1 MPPKK
6 LIIIITYIIK
16 NSLLNELFLQI
27 IIPANYREVKKIINK
42 NLENKND
49 LSFKQAIIPVIT
61 MAFFILMSVT
71 FWEVPIQLAL
81 FLEISFTILLA
92 LYWGYRW
99 KEIEAMLFSSFESIG
114 NVILILFLIGMMIG
128 IWIGIGTVP
137 TMIFYGLKAINPR
150 FFFVLSFIITSA
162 VSMAVGTAI
171 GTASTIGLALIS
183 IAESLGLNMSIA
195 AGSIISGCYVGDR
208 MSPVSSIANITANSA
223 GADLISMIK
232 KMVYTIIPPYLISL
246 LIYFLI
252 GYLGDYSDL
261 AVDFSQMTS
270 ILHSHFNISVL
281 MITPPILIIILALM
295 QIPTI
300 LNLMINIFASL
311 FLGIAFTKRSYTELL
326 NIMFSG
332 FNDTTGV
339 EFIDNILA
347 RGGLTSM
354 LELVSLII
362 FAVILGGILE
372 NLGIL
377 NSLLS
382 KLINNLKTRFH
393 LIAVTMVS
401 SAISGIL
408 GCNQF
413 LAVFLPA
420 RMMIKQYDKANISRE
435 ILGRSLGDSGLI
447 LSPLIPWNVNA
458 LMMTAVLGVSTLQ
471 YFRFAF
477 LPLLLPISSLI
488 FAYFQEKTEK

>member
-1 MPPKK
+1 MKK
-6 LIIIITYIIK
+6 
-16 NSLLNELFLQI
+16 
-27 IIPANYREVKKIINK
+27 INK
-42 NLENKND
+42 NNNFEIREN
-49 LSFKQAIIPVIT
+49 LTFKQAIIPVIT

-81 FLEISFTILLA
+81 FFEISFTILLA
-92 LYWGYRW
+92 LIWGYRW

-128 IWIGIGTVP
+128 VWIGIGTVP
-137 TMIFYGLKAINPR
+137 TMIYYGLKAINPR
-150 FFFVLSFIITSA
+150 YFFVLSFIITSA

-223 GADLISMIK
+223 GAKLIGMIK
-232 KMVYTIIPPYLISL
+232 KMIYTVIPPYIISL
-246 LIYFLI
+246 IIYFLI
-252 GYLGDYSDL
+252 GYFGNYDNL
-261 AVDFSQMTS
+261 AVDFTKMTS
-270 ILHSHFNISVL
+270 ILQGHFNISIL
-281 MITPPILIIILALM
+281 MLLPPLLIIILAIM
-295 QIPTI
+295 QLPTI
-300 LNLMINIFASL
+300 LNLIINIFASL
-311 FLGIAFTKRSYTELL
+311 ILGIFFTGRTYTELL

-332 FNDTTGV
+332 FSDMTGV
-339 EFIDNILA
+339 EFIDNILS

-362 FAVILGGILE
+362 FAVILGGIFE

-377 NSLLS
+377 NSLLN
-382 KLINNLKTRFH
+382 KLIKNLNSKFH
-393 LIAVTMVS
+393 LIAVTMAS
-401 SAISGIL
+401 SAISAVL

-420 RMMIKQYDKANISRE
+420 RMMITQYDKANISRE

-458 LMMTAVLGVSTLQ
+458 LMMTAVLGVSTIK
-471 YFRFAF
+471 YFRFSF
-477 LPLLLPISSLI
+477 LPLLLPLSSLA
-488 FAYFQEKTEK
+488 FAFFTNKKIK

>member
-1 MPPKK
+1 MK
-6 LIIIITYIIK
+6 IIK
-16 NSLLNELFLQI
+16 S
-27 IIPANYREVKKIINK
+27 K
-42 NLENKND
+42 NLENRNN
-49 LSFKQAIIPVIT
+49 LTFKQAIIPVIT

-71 FWEVPIQLAL
+71 FWKVPIQLAL
-81 FLEISFTILLA
+81 FFEISFTILLA

-137 TMIFYGLKAINPR
+137 TMIYYGLKAINPK

-223 GADLISMIK
+223 GAELNGMIK
-232 KMVYTIIPPYLISL
+232 KMIYTVIPPYIISL
-246 LIYFLI
+246 IIYFLI
-252 GYLGDYSDL
+252 GYLGDYNNL
-261 AVDFSQMTS
+261 AIDFSEMIT
-270 ILHSHFNISVL
+270 ILEGHFNISIL
-281 MITPPILIIILALM
+281 MLVPPILIIILAIM

-300 LNLMINIFASL
+300 LNLIINIFASL
-311 FLGIAFTKRSYTELL
+311 LLGILFTERTYTELL

-332 FNDTTGV
+332 FSDMTGV

-362 FAVILGGILE
+362 FAVILGGIFE

-377 NSLLS
+377 NSLLN
-382 KLINNLKTRFH
+382 KLIKNLNSKFH
-393 LIAVTMVS
+393 LIAVTMAS
-401 SAISGIL
+401 SAISAIL

-420 RMMIKQYDKANISRE
+420 RMMIKRYDRANISRE

-458 LMMTAVLGVSTLQ
+458 LMMTAVLGVSTLE
-471 YFRFAF
+471 YFRFSF
-477 LPLLLPISSLI
+477 LPLLLPLSSLA
-488 FAYFQEKTEK
+488 FAFFTNKKIK

>member
-1 MPPKK
+1 
-6 LIIIITYIIK
+6 
-16 NSLLNELFLQI
+16 
-27 IIPANYREVKKIINK
+27 
-42 NLENKND
+42 
-49 LSFKQAIIPVIT
+49 

-71 FWEVPIQLAL
+71 FWKVPIQLAL
-81 FLEISFTILLA
+81 FFEISFTILLA
-92 LYWGYRW
+92 LIWGYRW

-128 IWIGIGTVP
+128 VWIGIGTVP
-137 TMIFYGLKAINPR
+137 TMIYYGLKAINPR
-150 FFFVLSFIITSA
+150 YFFVLSFIITSA

-223 GADLISMIK
+223 GAKLTGMIK
-232 KMVYTIIPPYLISL
+232 KMIYTIIPPYILSLI
-246 LIYFLI
+246 IYFLI
-252 GYLGDYSDL
+252 GYFGNYDNL
-261 AVDFSQMTS
+261 AVDFTKMTS
-270 ILHSHFNISVL
+270 ILQGHFNISIFML
-281 MITPPILIIILALM
+281 LPPLLIIVLAIM
-295 QIPTI
+295 QLPTI
-300 LNLMINIFASL
+300 LNLIINIFASL
-311 FLGIAFTKRSYTELL
+311 VLGIFFTGRTYTELL

-332 FNDTTGV
+332 FSDMTGV
-339 EFIDNILA
+339 EFIDNILS

-362 FAVILGGILE
+362 FAVILGGIFE

-377 NSLLS
+377 NSLLNRLIKNLNS
-382 KLINNLKTRFH
+382 KFH
-393 LIAVTMVS
+393 LIAVTMAS
-401 SAISGIL
+401 SAISAIL

-458 LMMTAVLGVSTLQ
+458 LMMTAVLGVSTIK
-471 YFRFAF
+471 YFRFSF
-477 LPLLLPISSLI
+477 LPLLLPLSSLA
-488 FAYFQEKTEK
+488 FAFFTNKKIK

>member
-1 MPPKK
+1 M
-6 LIIIITYIIK
+6 
-16 NSLLNELFLQI
+16 
-27 IIPANYREVKKIINK
+27 KKIKDK
-42 NLENKND
+42 NLEAKEN
-49 LSFKQAIIPVIT
+49 LTFKQAIIPVIT

-71 FWEVPIQLAL
+71 FWQVPIQLAL
-81 FLEISFTILLA
+81 FFEISFTILLA
-92 LYWGYRW
+92 LIWGYRW

-128 IWIGIGTVP
+128 VWIGIGTVP
-137 TMIFYGLKAINPR
+137 TMIYYGIKAINPR
-150 FFFVLSFIITSA
+150 YFFVLSFIITSA

-223 GADLISMIK
+223 GAELIGMIK
-232 KMVYTIIPPYLISL
+232 KMIYTVIPPYIISL
-246 LIYFLI
+246 IIYFFI
-252 GYLGDYSDL
+252 GYLGNYNDL
-261 AVDFSQMTS
+261 AVDFTQMTT
-270 ILHSHFNISVL
+270 ILEGHFNISPF
-281 MITPPILIIILALM
+281 MILPPILIIILAIM

-300 LNLMINIFASL
+300 LNLIINIFTSL
-311 FLGIAFTKRSYTELL
+311 FLGILFTTRSYTELL
-326 NIMFSG
+326 NIMFAG
-332 FNDTTGV
+332 FSDMTGV

-362 FAVILGGILE
+362 FAVILGGIFE

-382 KLINNLKTRFH
+382 KLIKNLNTKFH
-393 LIAVTMVS
+393 LISVTMAA
-401 SAISGIL
+401 SAISAVL

-420 RMMIKQYDKANISRE
+420 RMMIKQYDKAHISRE

-458 LMMTAVLGVSTLQ
+458 LMMTAVLGVSTLE
-471 YFRFAF
+471 YFRFSF
-477 LPLLLPISSLI
+477 LPLLLPLSSLA
-488 FAYFQEKTEK
+488 FAFFTNKKVK

>member
-1 MPPKK
+1 VNK
-6 LIIIITYIIK
+6 INNNNNIE
-16 NSLLNELFLQI
+16 S
-27 IIPANYREVKKIINK
+27 RE
-42 NLENKND
+42 NLT
-49 LSFKQAIIPVIT
+49 FKQAIIPVIT

-71 FWEVPIQLAL
+71 FWKVPIQLAL
-81 FLEISFTILLA
+81 FFEISFTILLA
-92 LYWGYRW
+92 LIWGYRW

-128 IWIGIGTVP
+128 VWIGIGTVP
-137 TMIFYGLKAINPR
+137 TMIYYGLKAINPR
-150 FFFVLSFIITSA
+150 YFFVLSFIITSA

-223 GADLISMIK
+223 GAKLTGMIK
-232 KMVYTIIPPYLISL
+232 KMIYTIIPPYILSLI
-246 LIYFLI
+246 IYFLI
-252 GYLGDYSDL
+252 GYFGNYDNL
-261 AVDFSQMTS
+261 AVDFTKMTS
-270 ILHSHFNISVL
+270 ILQGHFNISIFML
-281 MITPPILIIILALM
+281 LPPLLIIVLAIM
-295 QIPTI
+295 QLPTI
-300 LNLMINIFASL
+300 LNLIINIFASL
-311 FLGIAFTKRSYTELL
+311 VLGIFFTGRTYTELL

-332 FNDTTGV
+332 FSDMTGV
-339 EFIDNILA
+339 EFIDNILS

-362 FAVILGGILE
+362 FAVILGGIFE

-377 NSLLS
+377 NSLLNRLIKNLNS
-382 KLINNLKTRFH
+382 KFH
-393 LIAVTMVS
+393 LIAVTMAS
-401 SAISGIL
+401 SAISAIL

-458 LMMTAVLGVSTLQ
+458 LMMTAVLGVSTIK
-471 YFRFAF
+471 YFRFSF
-477 LPLLLPISSLI
+477 LPLLLPLSSLA
-488 FAYFQEKTEK
+488 FAFFTNKKIK

>member
-1 MPPKK
+1 VNK
-6 LIIIITYIIK
+6 INNNNNIE
-16 NSLLNELFLQI
+16 S
-27 IIPANYREVKKIINK
+27 RE
-42 NLENKND
+42 NLT
-49 LSFKQAIIPVIT
+49 FKQAIIPVIT

-71 FWEVPIQLAL
+71 FWKVPIQLAL
-81 FLEISFTILLA
+81 FFEISFTILLA
-92 LYWGYRW
+92 LIWGYRW

-128 IWIGIGTVP
+128 VWIGIGTVP
-137 TMIFYGLKAINPR
+137 TMIYYGLKAINPR
-150 FFFVLSFIITSA
+150 YFLVLSFIITSA

-223 GADLISMIK
+223 GAKLTGMIK
-232 KMVYTIIPPYLISL
+232 KMIYTIIPPYILSLI
-246 LIYFLI
+246 IYFLI
-252 GYLGDYSDL
+252 GYFGNYDNL
-261 AVDFSQMTS
+261 AVDFTKMTS
-270 ILHSHFNISVL
+270 ILQGHFNISIFML
-281 MITPPILIIILALM
+281 LPPLLIIVLAIM
-295 QIPTI
+295 QLPTI
-300 LNLMINIFASL
+300 LNLIINIFASL
-311 FLGIAFTKRSYTELL
+311 VLGIFFTGRTYTELL

-332 FNDTTGV
+332 FSDMTGV
-339 EFIDNILA
+339 EFIDNILS

-362 FAVILGGILE
+362 FAVILGGIFE

-377 NSLLS
+377 NSLLNRLIKNLNS
-382 KLINNLKTRFH
+382 KFH
-393 LIAVTMVS
+393 LIAVTMAS
-401 SAISGIL
+401 SAISAIL

-458 LMMTAVLGVSTLQ
+458 LMMTAVLGVSTIK
-471 YFRFAF
+471 YFRFSF
-477 LPLLLPISSLI
+477 LPLLLPLSSLA
-488 FAYFQEKTEK
+488 FAFFTNKKIK

>member
-1 MPPKK
+1 MK
-6 LIIIITYIIK
+6 IIK
-16 NSLLNELFLQI
+16 S
-27 IIPANYREVKKIINK
+27 K
-42 NLENKND
+42 NLENRNN
-49 LSFKQAIIPVIT
+49 LTFKQAIIPVIT

-71 FWEVPIQLAL
+71 FWKVPIQLAL
-81 FLEISFTILLA
+81 FFEISFTILLA

-137 TMIFYGLKAINPR
+137 TMIYFGLKAINPK
-150 FFFVLSFIITSA
+150 FFFALSFIITSA

-223 GADLISMIK
+223 GAELNGMIK
-232 KMVYTIIPPYLISL
+232 KMIYTVIPPYIISL
-246 LIYFLI
+246 IIYFLI
-252 GYLGDYSDL
+252 GYLGDYNNL
-261 AVDFSQMTS
+261 AIDFSEMIT
-270 ILHSHFNISVL
+270 ILEGHFNISTL
-281 MITPPILIIILALM
+281 MLVPPILIIILAIM

-300 LNLMINIFASL
+300 LNLIINIFASL
-311 FLGIAFTKRSYTELL
+311 LLGILFTERAYTELL

-332 FNDTTGV
+332 FSDMTGV

-362 FAVILGGILE
+362 FAVILGGIFE

-377 NSLLS
+377 NSLLN
-382 KLINNLKTRFH
+382 KLIKNLNSKFH
-393 LIAVTMVS
+393 LIAVTMAS
-401 SAISGIL
+401 SAISAIL

-420 RMMIKQYDKANISRE
+420 RMMIKRYDKANISRE

-458 LMMTAVLGVSTLQ
+458 LMMTAVLGVSTLE
-471 YFRFAF
+471 YFRFSF
-477 LPLLLPISSLI
+477 LPLLLPLSSLA
-488 FAYFQEKTEK
+488 FAFFTNKKIK

>member
-1 MPPKK
+1 MNK
-6 LIIIITYIIK
+6 INNNNNIE
-16 NSLLNELFLQI
+16 S
-27 IIPANYREVKKIINK
+27 RE
-42 NLENKND
+42 NLT
-49 LSFKQAIIPVIT
+49 FKQAIIPVIT

-71 FWEVPIQLAL
+71 FWKVPIQLAL
-81 FLEISFTILLA
+81 FFEISFTILLA
-92 LYWGYRW
+92 LIWGYRW

-128 IWIGIGTVP
+128 VWIGIGTVP
-137 TMIFYGLKAINPR
+137 TMIYYGLKAINPR
-150 FFFVLSFIITSA
+150 YFFVLSFIITSA

-223 GADLISMIK
+223 GAKLTGMIK
-232 KMVYTIIPPYLISL
+232 KMIYTIIPPYILSLI
-246 LIYFLI
+246 IYFLI
-252 GYLGDYSDL
+252 GYFGNYDNL
-261 AVDFSQMTS
+261 AVDFTKMTS
-270 ILHSHFNISVL
+270 ILQGHFNISIFML
-281 MITPPILIIILALM
+281 LPPLLIIVLAIM
-295 QIPTI
+295 QLPTI
-300 LNLMINIFASL
+300 LNLIINIFASL
-311 FLGIAFTKRSYTELL
+311 VLGIFFTGRTYTELL

-332 FNDTTGV
+332 FSDMTGV
-339 EFIDNILA
+339 EFIDNILS

-362 FAVILGGILE
+362 FAVILGGIFE

-377 NSLLS
+377 NSLLNRLIKNLNS
-382 KLINNLKTRFH
+382 KFH
-393 LIAVTMVS
+393 LIAVTMAS
-401 SAISGIL
+401 SAISAIL

-458 LMMTAVLGVSTLQ
+458 LMMTAVLGVSTIK
-471 YFRFAF
+471 YFRFSF
-477 LPLLLPISSLI
+477 LPLLLPLSSLA
-488 FAYFQEKTEK
+488 FAFFTNKKIK

>member
-1 MPPKK
+1 MKK
-6 LIIIITYIIK
+6 
-16 NSLLNELFLQI
+16 
-27 IIPANYREVKKIINK
+27 INK
-42 NLENKND
+42 NNNFEIREN
-49 LSFKQAIIPVIT
+49 LTFKQAIIPVIT

-81 FLEISFTILLA
+81 FFEISFTILLA
-92 LYWGYRW
+92 LIWGYRW

-128 IWIGIGTVP
+128 VWIGIGTVP
-137 TMIFYGLKAINPR
+137 TMIYYGLKAINPR
-150 FFFVLSFIITSA
+150 YFFVLSFIITSA

-223 GADLISMIK
+223 GAKLIGMIK
-232 KMVYTIIPPYLISL
+232 KMIYTVIPPYIISL
-246 LIYFLI
+246 IIYFLI
-252 GYLGDYSDL
+252 GYFGNYDNL
-261 AVDFSQMTS
+261 AVDFTKMTS
-270 ILHSHFNISVL
+270 ILQGHFNISIL
-281 MITPPILIIILALM
+281 MLLPPLLIIILAIM
-295 QIPTI
+295 QLPTI
-300 LNLMINIFASL
+300 LNLIINIFASL
-311 FLGIAFTKRSYTELL
+311 ILGIFFTGRTYTELL

-332 FNDTTGV
+332 FSDMTGV
-339 EFIDNILA
+339 EFIDNILS

-362 FAVILGGILE
+362 FAVILGGIFE

-382 KLINNLKTRFH
+382 KLIKNLNSKFH
-393 LIAVTMVS
+393 LIAVTMAS
-401 SAISGIL
+401 SAISAVL

-420 RMMIKQYDKANISRE
+420 RMMITQYDKANISRE

-458 LMMTAVLGVSTLQ
+458 LMMTAVLGVSTIK
-471 YFRFAF
+471 YFRFSF
-477 LPLLLPISSLI
+477 LPLLLPLSSLA
-488 FAYFQEKTEK
+488 FAFFTNKKIK

>member
-1 MPPKK
+1 MKK
-6 LIIIITYIIK
+6 
-16 NSLLNELFLQI
+16 
-27 IIPANYREVKKIINK
+27 INK
-42 NLENKND
+42 NNNFELKEN
-49 LSFKQAIIPVIT
+49 LTFKQAIIPVIT

-81 FLEISFTILLA
+81 FFEISFTILLA
-92 LYWGYRW
+92 LIWGYRW

-128 IWIGIGTVP
+128 VWIGIGTVP
-137 TMIFYGLKAINPR
+137 TMIYYGLKAINPR
-150 FFFVLSFIITSA
+150 YFFVLSFIITSA

-223 GADLISMIK
+223 GAKLIGMIK
-232 KMVYTIIPPYLISL
+232 KMIYTVIPPYIISL
-246 LIYFLI
+246 IIYFLI
-252 GYLGDYSDL
+252 GYFGNYENL
-261 AVDFSQMTS
+261 AVDFTKMTS
-270 ILHSHFNISVL
+270 ILQGHFNISIL
-281 MITPPILIIILALM
+281 MLLPPLLIIVLAIM
-295 QIPTI
+295 QLPTI
-300 LNLMINIFASL
+300 LNLIINIFASL
-311 FLGIAFTKRSYTELL
+311 ILGIFFTGRTYTELL

-332 FNDTTGV
+332 FSDMTGV
-339 EFIDNILA
+339 EFIDNILS

-362 FAVILGGILE
+362 FAVILGGIFE

-377 NSLLS
+377 NSLLNRLIKNLNS
-382 KLINNLKTRFH
+382 KFH
-393 LIAVTMVS
+393 LIAVTMAS
-401 SAISGIL
+401 SAISAIL

-420 RMMIKQYDKANISRE
+420 RMMIKKYDKANISRE
-435 ILGRSLGDSGLI
+435 ILGRTLGDSGLI

-458 LMMTAVLGVSTLQ
+458 LMMTAVLGVNTIK
-471 YFRFAF
+471 YFRFSF
-477 LPLLLPISSLI
+477 LPLLLPLSSLA
-488 FAYFQEKTEK
+488 FAFFSNKKIK